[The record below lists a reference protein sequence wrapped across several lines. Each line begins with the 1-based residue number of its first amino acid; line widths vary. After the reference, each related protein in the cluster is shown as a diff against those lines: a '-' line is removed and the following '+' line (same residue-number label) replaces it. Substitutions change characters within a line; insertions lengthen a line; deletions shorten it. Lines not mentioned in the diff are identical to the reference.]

1 MANTIIKQASNN
13 KERQQTYAY
22 QMGRYKRAVSGGFYF
37 EALMIVYSLLE
48 DRLKAM
54 LYYCGIFPNRNT
66 LTVTKKT
73 KSEIKDIM
81 IRYENSDQFRL
92 KTIRG
97 KMTLLRAFL
106 KFGNQVSE
114 SEISDNEFL
123 LSLEELLLG
132 VDIGGL
138 LDTLEDM
145 SAWLDYRNEII
156 HSSMNKNIESLYDDL
171 DVQVEKGME
180 YARYIDS
187 QVKLMKKSNRVR
199 KKLKLQNN

>member
-1 MANTIIKQASNN
+1 
-13 KERQQTYAY
+13 
-22 QMGRYKRAVSGGFYF
+22 
-37 EALMIVYSLLE
+37 MIVYSMLE

-54 LYYCGIFPNRNT
+54 LYYFGTFPNRNT
-66 LTVTKKT
+66 LTVTKKI
-73 KSEIKDIM
+73 KSDIREIM
-81 IRYENSDQFRL
+81 IRYENSDRFAMT
-92 KTIRG
+92 TIRG
-97 KMTLLRAFL
+97 KITLVRAFL

-114 SEISDNEFL
+114 SEISDNEYL
-123 LSLEELLLG
+123 LSLEELLLD

-138 LDTLEDM
+138 LEILEEM
-145 SAWLDYRNEII
+145 GAWLEYRNEII